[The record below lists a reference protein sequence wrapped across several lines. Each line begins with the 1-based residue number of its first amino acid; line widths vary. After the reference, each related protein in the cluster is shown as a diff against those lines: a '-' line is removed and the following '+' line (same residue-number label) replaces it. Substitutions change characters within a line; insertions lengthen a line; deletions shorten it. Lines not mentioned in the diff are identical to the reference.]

1 MIFPTEQTVL
11 RHLWFSGLFP
21 KWSNPAGFPGF
32 SQGESRG
39 FTWILPGLSLVPS
52 LPPGPCFQGITRGK
66 PGGNLVPR
74 FSPGKLTFTRGG
86 EFIFP
91 ADSAGLESWCF
102 PGKDLGFL
110 GITTK
115 TRDLPGFPA
124 RTASKILSP
133 SLADLNSNREC
144 MLYPGFHQARS
155 RFPHG

>member
-1 MIFPTEQTVL
+1 MVFRT
-11 RHLWFSGLFP
+11 FP
-21 KWSNPAGFPGF
+21 KMEQSGWFPRFFPGRK
-32 SQGESRG
+32 QG

-52 LPPGPCFQGITRGK
+52 LPPGPCFQGIPREK

-133 SLADLNSNREC
+133 SLADLNSIREC
-144 MLYPGFHQARS
+144 MLDPGFYQGRS
-155 RFPHG
+155 RFSPG